1 MIEFDE
7 SEFLYYTDVSHI
19 TLDFICDMF
28 GPEVRDM
35 LLIPRT
41 VEYVRLPDRYIEH
54 AI

>member
-7 SEFLYYTDVSHI
+7 SEYLYYTEFSYK
-19 TLDFICDMF
+19 TLDFICYTF

-35 LLIPRT
+35 LLIPKA
-41 VEYVRLPDRYIEH
+41 VEYVRLPDGCLEH